1 MARWIFMAAVLALH
15 VGGAFAQ
22 AQQNVGEVYP
32 ARPIRLV
39 NSLSAGSAGDRLAR
53 QFADALSP
61 RVNQKVLVDNR
72 PGDGGNIAAV
82 AVAKAP
88 ADGYLLLFSS
98 TASLAIQM
106 TYGNL
111 GNSGGGTLPYD
122 LRRDFAPISTVAQI
136 PNGFFV
142 TPVFTGDS
150 LQALVKEAKA
160 QPGKLT
166 CASSGVGGLLHLTC
180 ELFKKAAAVEVLHV
194 AYKGSTAFLPELVS
208 GRITLAFDN
217 VPVYV
222 PLVNAG
228 KLKILAVT
236 SQKRASVLP
245 YVPTTAELGM
255 PQLESVG
262 LFGLLAPA
270 RTPEAV
276 VKMLSSASV
285 AALQQPALRAQAQK
299 EGVEP
304 DGSVPDGLRRQIDN
318 EINKWARVI
327 KDANIG
333 RE

>member
-1 MARWIFMAAVLALH
+1 MMKTLYFVSALVLYVNAS
-15 VGGAFAQ
+15 FAH
-22 AQQNVGEVYP
+22 AQQTAEAYP

-61 RVNQKVLVDNR
+61 RLNQKVLVDNR
-72 PGDGGNIAAV
+72 PGDGGNIAAL

-106 TYGNL
+106 TYGNS
-111 GNSGGGTLPYD
+111 GNSGAGTLAYD

-150 LQALVKEAKA
+150 LQSLVKEAKA

-180 ELFKKAAAVEVLHV
+180 ELFKKSAGVDVLHV

-236 SQKRASVLP
+236 TKKRASVLP

-255 PQLESVG
+255 PQLESMG

-270 RTPEAV
+270 RAPEAV
-276 VKMLSSASV
+276 VKMLSTASV
-285 AALQQPALRAQAQK
+285 TALQQPALRAQSSK

-304 DGSVPDGLRRQIDN
+304 GGSAPQGLRDQIDG